1 MKKNHKPSHSKLDL
15 HADDLSKR
23 LQQEEKIK
31 DEHELTNE
39 GTTLWYSLKLK
50 YKLKW
55 DGNYCIPTEGNLEK
69 KAAILRKAV
78 NFISYDNREMYE
90 PTDFLIII
98 DRLTLSISR
107 LNADMGLPPYHHQDI
122 EQTKKQS
129 SGVSCILW
137 IKDEE
142 KMKLLASLLEEH
154 KFIENANKWLEHFS
168 TDTQEKVESGPI
180 QWLQNKYQL
189 THLLRRLTGLGFIHF
204 PTALQSHFLVKG
216 KPLDGLGGGK
226 HDYYKLKTIEDII
239 KIIN

>member
-39 GTTLWYSLKLK
+39 GTKLWYSLKLK

-55 DGNYCIPTEGNLEK
+55 DRNYCIPTEGNLEK

-90 PTDFLIII
+90 PTDFLVIIE
-98 DRLTLSISR
+98 RLTLSISR

-122 EQTKKQS
+122 
-129 SGVSCILW
+129 
-137 IKDEE
+137 
-142 KMKLLASLLEEH
+142 
-154 KFIENANKWLEHFS
+154 
-168 TDTQEKVESGPI
+168 
-180 QWLQNKYQL
+180 
-189 THLLRRLTGLGFIHF
+189 
-204 PTALQSHFLVKG
+204 
-216 KPLDGLGGGK
+216 
-226 HDYYKLKTIEDII
+226 
-239 KIIN
+239 

>member
-15 HADDLSKR
+15 HADDLSRR

-31 DEHELTNE
+31 DEHGLTNE
-39 GTTLWYSLKLK
+39 GTTLWYSLKSS
-50 YKLKW
+50 YKLNW

-69 KAAILRKAV
+69 KTAILRKAV

-90 PTDFLIII
+90 PTDFLILI

-226 HDYYKLKTIEDII
+226 HDYYKLKIIEDII